1 MSLEFIIF
9 FSILSFLTS
18 LLTSVFSV
26 GGGLIML
33 VALAQYFSPSTL
45 IPLHGAIQ
53 LSNNL
58 SRTYVY
64 KEFFKWQLIKNILIA
79 TIFGAFCAILLFG
92 YPTRETRDGLFL
104 CNHCVVLIHCAPN
117 ETE

>member
-79 TIFGAFCAILLFG
+79 TIFGAF
-92 YPTRETRDGLFL
+92 
-104 CNHCVVLIHCAPN
+104 
-117 ETE
+117 